1 MVGLSWRRAD
11 GNNTENRR
19 DHNGHKSHCGG
30 SVGHRLG
37 GQYVYREHRDG
48 QDGRQVKI
56 RTLQGESFSLDVA
69 NPEVIKGVNKGDQ
82 VSLELDSQDRVNKMV
97 KVGGEAERPKPR
109 TSGEQEY

>member
-1 MVGLSWRRAD
+1 MTTIRKIGAITAALSLTVEALLGIAWA
-11 GNNTENRR
+11 
-19 DHNGHKSHCGG
+19 G
-30 SVGHRLG
+30 STFIGSTVM
-37 GQYVYREHRDG
+37 EIG